1 MLFLVALGYTFIAIV
16 SIQFIYYV
24 FIFSRFAF
32 AKADNPTI
40 KNIPVSVI
48 VCAKNEAQNLAI
60 LIPKLVE
67 QNYAQFEIVLI
78 NDASSDDTLEI
89 MESFKAQHSNIKIV
103 DVINNEAFWGNKKY
117 ALTLGIKAAT
127 HNYLLFTDA
136 DCIPNS
142 NDWIKIMSSYFTN
155 KKSIVIGYGAYTK
168 QKGSFLN
175 KLIRFETLFTAIQ
188 YFSYTKIGMPYMA
201 IGRNLAYTKDT
212 FYAVNGF
219 MNHIKIRSGDDDL
232 FVNEAATSNNTNI
245 CFSDDGFTISKPKTT
260 FKQWR
265 IQKRRHI
272 ATAKHYKPKHKFM
285 LGLFYLSQ
293 FLFWIIAITLLAAAF
308 KPILIVSLIGFRLL
322 FQYLIIGYS
331 AKKLNETDTIL
342 MLPFLE
348 IFLIIFQ
355 LSIFISNL
363 ISKPTHWR

>member
-1 MLFLVALGYTFIAIV
+1 MFLLEALGHTFIAIV

-32 AKADNPTI
+32 TKADNPTI

-48 VCAKNEAQNLAI
+48 VCAKNESQNLTA
-60 LIPKLVE
+60 LIPKLIE
-67 QNYAQFEIVLI
+67 QNYAHFEIVLI

-89 MESFKAQHSNIKIV
+89 MESYKAQHSNIKIV

-136 DCIPNS
+136 DCIPTS
-142 NDWIKIMSSYFTN
+142 NAWIKTMSSHFTN
-155 KKSIVIGYGAYTK
+155 KISIVIGYGAYAK
-168 QKGSFLN
+168 QNGSLLN

-188 YFSYTKIGMPYMA
+188 YFSYAKIGMPYMA
-201 IGRNLAYTKDT
+201 VGRNLAYTKDT
-212 FYAVNGF
+212 FYGVNGF

-232 FVNEAATSNNTNI
+232 FVNEAATSSNTNI
-245 CFSDDGFTISKPKTT
+245 CFSEDAFTISEPKTT

-265 IQKRRHI
+265 LQKRRHI
-272 ATAKHYKPKHKFM
+272 STAKHYKSKHKFM

-293 FLFWIIAITLLAAAF
+293 FLFWILAITLLVVLY
-308 KPILIVSLIGFRLL
+308 KPIVVLSLIGLRFM
-322 FQYLIIGYS
+322 FQYVIMGYS
-331 AKKLNETDTIL
+331 AKKLGETDTIL
-342 MLPFLE
+342 LLPFLE
-348 IFLIIFQ
+348 IFLIIFH